1 MYMTFFAIAA
11 PASTPKT
18 NNVPKIA
25 LFLAAMI
32 LVMAIAQLFHF
43 EDFVPLIE
51 DFGLPGGVVVA
62 QLFAAGIVVLEVAA
76 LPFLLRMR
84 LSMAM
89 RFVSMIS
96 GWLVLILWML
106 VQIYL
111 NCVYPGM
118 QNNGLVG
125 SVVEVG
131 VGWWSV
137 FLLGAFGVL
146 AAWASWG
153 MWPLPRRK

>member
-1 MYMTFFAIAA
+1 MTFFAIAVPA
-11 PASTPKT
+11 PTPKT
-18 NNVPKIA
+18 DNVPKVA
-25 LFLAAMI
+25 LFLAAII

-43 EDFVPLIE
+43 EDFVPLVE
-51 DFGLPGGVVVA
+51 DFNLPGGVVVA
-62 QLFAAGIVVLEVAA
+62 QLFATGVVVLEVAA

-84 LSMAM
+84 LSKAM
-89 RFVSMIS
+89 RFVSMVS
-96 GWLVLILWML
+96 GWLVLMLWML

-111 NCVYPGM
+111 NSIYPEM
-118 QNNGLVG
+118 QNNGLIG

-153 MWPLPRRK
+153 MWPLARRKQ

>member
-1 MYMTFFAIAA
+1 MTFFAIAVPA
-11 PASTPKT
+11 PTPKT
-18 NNVPKIA
+18 DTVPKVA
-25 LFLAAMI
+25 LFLAAII

-43 EDFVPLIE
+43 EDFVPLVE
-51 DFGLPGGVVVA
+51 TFRLPGGALVA
-62 QLFAAGIVVLEVAA
+62 QLFATSVVVLEVAS

-84 LSMAM
+84 LSKAM
-89 RFVSMIS
+89 RFVSMVS

-111 NCVYPGM
+111 NSVHLEV

-137 FLLGAFGVL
+137 FLLGAFGIL

-153 MWPLPRRK
+153 MWPLARRK

>member
-1 MYMTFFAIAA
+1 MTFFAIAVPA
-11 PASTPKT
+11 PIPKT
-18 NNVPKIA
+18 DNVPKVA
-25 LFLAAMI
+25 LFLAAII

-43 EDFVPLIE
+43 EDFVPLVE
-51 DFGLPGGVVVA
+51 TFGLPGGALVA
-62 QLFAAGIVVLEVAA
+62 QLFATSVVVLEIAS

-84 LSMAM
+84 LSKAM
-89 RFVSMIS
+89 RFVSMLS
-96 GWLVLILWML
+96 GWLVLTLWML

-111 NCVYPGM
+111 NSVHPEI

-137 FLLGAFGVL
+137 FLLCAFGIL

-153 MWPLPRRK
+153 MWPLARRK